1 MLIIYSANVILF
13 ILLLQIFCVN
23 ICNRIDLFLYTRSVV
38 IDASLDPDYN
48 LTEIKSESGLPKWHA
63 STLLTVKM
71 SVY

>member
-1 MLIIYSANVILF
+1 MLIIYGANVILF

-48 LTEIKSESGLPKWHA
+48 LTEIKSDIRLPKWHT
-63 STLLTVKM
+63 STMTYILTKIN
-71 SVY
+71 